1 MSDISQQIDDFSSH
15 PEKILAAIE
24 YFRDRLQIV
33 LYKITMI
40 ESVSYILIV
49 QIDVLSEL
57 GETNLVAEE
66 F

>member
-1 MSDISQQIDDFSSH
+1 
-15 PEKILAAIE
+15 
-24 YFRDRLQIV
+24 
-33 LYKITMI
+33 MI
-40 ESVSYILIV
+40 KRYVSYILIV